1 MKISAVKKK
10 TMFND
15 LLTPNFIIVNYM
27 YYIKHPKK
35 QISNLVKL
43 RGPFKLICGS
53 NIPPQFSSY
62 LNNPENLKPVIL
74 QLRSALLGQDKN
86 VC

>member
-15 LLTPNFIIVNYM
+15 LLPPNFMIVNYM

-35 QISNLVKL
+35 
-43 RGPFKLICGS
+43 
-53 NIPPQFSSY
+53 
-62 LNNPENLKPVIL
+62 
-74 QLRSALLGQDKN
+74 
-86 VC
+86 

>member
-1 MKISAVKKK
+1 MKISAVKK

-35 QISNLVKL
+35 
-43 RGPFKLICGS
+43 
-53 NIPPQFSSY
+53 
-62 LNNPENLKPVIL
+62 
-74 QLRSALLGQDKN
+74 
-86 VC
+86 